1 MEKEQQN
8 EWLALTESD
17 IARNFKEAFGPKSVT
32 RDSVT
37 PVDPRKI
44 EDDLSVHYFTHDIIK
59 RGRTLDPV
67 DAYQD
72 ALLAAQVL
80 LHILEDRS

>member
-1 MEKEQQN
+1 MVKP
-8 EWLALTESD
+8 
-17 IARNFKEAFGPKSVT
+17 NFVL

-44 EDDLSVHYFTHDIIK
+44 EDDWSIHNFTHDIIK

-67 DAYQD
+67 DAYND
-72 ALLAAQVL
+72 VLLAAQVL
-80 LHILEDRS
+80 LHILEDRP